1 MNNFKPADQIQDL
14 QYFGEFGGV
23 NPSIT
28 DSSTF
33 TFLQA
38 GKMEE
43 VFEKEIEGCYLYS
56 RHWNPMNR
64 YLSQAIAKMEGA
76 ENASVTG
83 SGMAAITNA
92 ILQICSA
99 GDEIVSS
106 RTIYGGTYAFFKNF
120 LPRFGIKTTFV
131 DSTDMDKVKAAITN
145 KTKVIYCESISNPML
160 EVADLPNLA
169 KMTKE
174 FNCKLVVDNTFSPLM
189 ISPVLHGADVVVHS
203 MTKFINGSSDCVAG
217 VVCGKKDFIDSLS
230 DVNNGASM
238 LLGPV
243 LDSFRSASILK
254 NLRTLHVRMKQH
266 SANALHIA
274 SKLNNDGNKII
285 YPGLT
290 KHPQHELLKS
300 ISNQEFGFGGL
311 FVIDMNTK
319 EKANRLMELMQ
330 NSNVGYLAVSLGSYK
345 TLFSAPG
352 GSTSSEIPEE
362 ERKAIG
368 LSEGLVRISIG
379 LDNDPERTYQ
389 LIKQC
394 ITQA

>member
-1 MNNFKPADQIQDL
+1 MKNFKPADQIQDL

-64 YLSQAIAKMEGA
+64 YLSQAIAKMEGT

-131 DSTDMDKVKAAITN
+131 DSTDMNKVKAAITN

-160 EVADLPNLA
+160 EVADLPNLVKLA
-169 KMTKE
+169 KE

-189 ISPVLHGADVVVHS
+189 ISPSILGADVVVHS

-217 VVCGKKDFIDSLS
+217 VVCGKKEFVDSLS

-266 SANALHIA
+266 SSNALHIA
-274 SKLNNDGNKII
+274 TKLSNDGQKII
-285 YPGLT
+285 YPGLP
-290 KHPQHELLKS
+290 KHPQHELLKT
-300 ISNQEFGFGGL
+300 IWNAEFGFGGL
-311 FVIDMNTK
+311 FVIDMKTK
-319 EKANRLMELMQ
+319 ERANHLMEMMQ
-330 NSNVGYLAVSLGSYK
+330 NNNVGYLAVSLGSYK

-362 ERKAIG
+362 ERREIG
-368 LSEGLVRISIG
+368 LSEGLVRMSIG

-389 LIKQC
+389 TIKSCLSLI
-394 ITQA
+394 

>member
-64 YLSQAIAKMEGA
+64 YLSQAIAKMEGT

-83 SGMAAITNA
+83 SGMAAITNV

-131 DSTDMDKVKAAITN
+131 DSTDMNKVKAAITN

-160 EVADLPNLA
+160 EVADLPNLT
-169 KMTKE
+169 KMAKE

-217 VVCGKKDFIDSLS
+217 VVCGKKDFVDSLS

-394 ITQA
+394 IAQA

>member
-64 YLSQAIAKMEGA
+64 YLSQAIAKMEGT

-131 DSTDMDKVKAAITN
+131 DSTDMNKVKAAITN
-145 KTKVIYCESISNPML
+145 KTKVIYVPYRHI
-160 EVADLPNLA
+160 
-169 KMTKE
+169 
-174 FNCKLVVDNTFSPLM
+174 
-189 ISPVLHGADVVVHS
+189 
-203 MTKFINGSSDCVAG
+203 
-217 VVCGKKDFIDSLS
+217 
-230 DVNNGASM
+230 
-238 LLGPV
+238 
-243 LDSFRSASILK
+243 
-254 NLRTLHVRMKQH
+254 VRL
-266 SANALHIA
+266 NFY
-274 SKLNNDGNKII
+274 LNN
-285 YPGLT
+285 
-290 KHPQHELLKS
+290 
-300 ISNQEFGFGGL
+300 
-311 FVIDMNTK
+311 
-319 EKANRLMELMQ
+319 
-330 NSNVGYLAVSLGSYK
+330 YK
-345 TLFSAPG
+345 F
-352 GSTSSEIPEE
+352 
-362 ERKAIG
+362 
-368 LSEGLVRISIG
+368 
-379 LDNDPERTYQ
+379 Y
-389 LIKQC
+389 
-394 ITQA
+394 